1 METQTKDRII
11 DWNHVYL
18 LGWYGPD
25 GRPYLTTWTDT
36 EETRENYIKVVVIGP
51 DVQQWGVPMWSAPA
65 NCKPNSYGFPS
76 HHYTEYQLH
85 EVKHGEDADQKAREM
100 GGVKAIGWYIEQGF
114 ERRWGD

>member
-1 METQTKDRII
+1 METETKERII

-18 LGWYGPD
+18 LGWYGKD
-25 GRPYLTTWTDT
+25 GRYLSTYDGTVMD
-36 EETRENYIKVVVIGP
+36 NYITVVVTGP
-51 DVQQWGVPMWSAPA
+51 DVQQWGVPIWFSPA

-85 EVKHGEDADQKAREM
+85 EVKAGEDADEKAKEL
-100 GGVKAIGWYIEQGF
+100 GGVEAIGWYIEQGF